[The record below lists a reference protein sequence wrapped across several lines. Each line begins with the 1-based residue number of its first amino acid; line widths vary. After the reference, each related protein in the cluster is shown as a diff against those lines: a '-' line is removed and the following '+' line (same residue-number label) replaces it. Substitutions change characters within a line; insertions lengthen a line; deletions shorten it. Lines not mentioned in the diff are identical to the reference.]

1 MCACMC
7 VYVRVCVREAE
18 RDYKN
23 SGEITKMGERERGR
37 KKNERER
44 ERENLKFSIIPHSKY
59 RTAIRAVLLYI
70 LKKERERERG
80 GGDDFGKDGGKRRR
94 VVFAF
99 SLDCTRAIPSPNNN

>member
-1 MCACMC
+1 MCVCLR

-23 SGEITKMGERERGR
+23 SGEITKMGERERQ
-37 KKNERER
+37 EETSESER

-70 LKKERERERG
+70 LKREREREEAVMILVKMEERG
-80 GGDDFGKDGGKRRR
+80 GE
-94 VVFAF
+94 
-99 SLDCTRAIPSPNNN
+99 